1 MQYHRPAQDI
11 AAGNLDPENTE
22 KVGMDTKTIEKLLL
36 GELTEG
42 QKDAVKAKNRRLL
55 VVAGAG
61 SGKTEVMARRIAWW
75 VGVEGVSKDQ
85 IVAFTFTERAA
96 EEMKF
101 RIRDWIGKITPA
113 GEEVSLGQMYVGTIH
128 GFCLLKIR
136 EFWPDDYHNYDILDE
151 SSRAS
156 LILRGFNG
164 LLGLNVL
171 KDALEKGRFATLE
184 VFMQAYDQLHE
195 HNQFEIELPTD
206 TPPHE
211 LGATESDWCKK
222 ACLKT
227 NTGTS
232 AAAKAFA
239 ESAAR
244 YYAYLRCRRFL
255 DFSTSQSE
263 FVRRLSEDKDFRKA
277 MEEKHIHLVVDEVQD
292 INPVQS
298 ELITTLTGKQGK
310 LTMVGDHRQAIYGFR
325 GAKVEII
332 GEFWEEFQKAAD
344 SGVVDLRE
352 NFRSTPRII
361 NLANQWAATISRLK
375 KMETP
380 AMLPGNKKRKDLH
393 TSHVALIGFEQR
405 EAEAAW
411 IAEAI
416 RTLVP
421 SEAEGAIHDKKDG
434 NTRGLALSD
443 LAILLRAS
451 TEVRTYMRA
460 LESAGIPCVVRAG
473 PDLFSQPEVLVFV
486 AALAITAKMEEFY
499 GSEHNPK
506 SLPQRIDGVLGCA
519 PHPTEVLRAAAQV
532 LRSSGLAFSRN
543 VEDRLRLAAEAIAN
557 RIGDGTAM
565 SAKTAAAFRT
575 PSLREF
581 LTKSNDLRRVFPQK
595 IFHMLLS
602 EAEVEAWDTCEGRGQ
617 TALFHLG
624 AMSGLITGIETP
636 GWTSSRDYPWQI
648 IGLCQYGSEEARPEE
663 QPLMVQPDA
672 VTISTIHGAKG
683 LEFPGVFLAAV
694 NAASFPS
701 NYARRKPDLPLEG
714 GIVNKID
721 VEGLADNENRDGERR
736 LMYVALTRA
745 ERFLFIS
752 HCSKRT
758 SSFIKE
764 LRPLVSGSGGTV
776 TNDSKQLLNELKYA
790 PKEHLRDVRLAT
802 SFSDLRYYL
811 ECPHDFYLRK
821 VLGFAPTID
830 QAFGYGRGV
839 HNLMRAVHSD
849 PKKWALLADNRPAL
863 EREIQKMIDRGLFYL
878 RYTTGD
884 PAKYMRAKGLEIVAD
899 YIQRYAG
906 ELGDLTFEP
915 EKSFE
920 TLVEYEDGEGGV
932 LVSGAIDV
940 VRRDDPPQVSLID
953 FKSGDPESDKHQKLD
968 DEEMRLQ
975 VALYAV
981 AAKKELEYQ
990 PERGLVRYLD
1000 AEDATKAELNVPL
1013 DAAALTS
1020 ATKLVATTAARIR
1033 NREFKMGPAKMKGGG
1048 PRCSHCD
1055 FLGFCGMKH
1064 ARDEKRG
1071 GASAW

>member
-1 MQYHRPAQDI
+1 
-11 AAGNLDPENTE
+11 
-22 KVGMDTKTIEKLLL
+22 MDTAKMEKMLMDK
-36 GELTEG
+36 LTEG
-42 QKDAVKAKNRRLL
+42 QKAAVKAKDRRLL

-75 VGVEGVSKDQ
+75 VGMEGVSKDQ

-101 RIRDWIGKITPA
+101 RIRSWIEKVTPP
-113 GEEVSLGQMYVGTIH
+113 GEEVTLGQMYVGTIH
-128 GFCLLKIR
+128 GFCLMKIR

-164 LLGLNVL
+164 LLGLAEL
-171 KDALEKGRFATLE
+171 KEALNKGQFATLE
-184 VFMQAYDQLHE
+184 AFMQGYDQLHE
-195 HNQFEIELPTD
+195 HNQFDIELPSA

-211 LGATESDWCKK
+211 LGAAEAEWCKK
-222 ACLKT
+222 ARLKT
-227 NTGTS
+227 NTGAG
-232 AAAKAFA
+232 AAARAFA
-239 ESAAR
+239 QSAAR

-263 FVRRLSEDKDFRKA
+263 FLRRLSGDKAFQRQL
-277 MEEKHIHLVVDEVQD
+277 EERHIHLVVDEVQD

-298 ELITTLTGKQGK
+298 ELITLLAGKSGK

-332 GEFWEEFQKAAD
+332 GEYWEKFKKAAD
-344 SGVVDLRE
+344 SDIVDLQE

-361 NLANQWAATISRLK
+361 RLANEWAGTIAPLK
-375 KMETP
+375 SMKTP
-380 AMLPGNKKRKDLH
+380 DMRAGNPKRKDLH
-393 TSHVALIGFEQR
+393 HSHVALIGFEER
-405 EAEAAW
+405 SAEAAW
-411 IAEAI
+411 IAKAI
-416 RTLVP
+416 RALVP

-434 NTRGLALSD
+434 NMRGLALSD
-443 LAILLRAS
+443 IAILLRAS

-460 LESAGIPCVVRAG
+460 LEAEGIPCVVRSG
-473 PDLFSQPEVLVFV
+473 PDLFSQPEVLLLV
-486 AALAITAKMEEFY
+486 AALALTAKMNEFF

-506 SLPQRIDGVLGCA
+506 SLPQRIDTVLGCS
-519 PHPTEVLRAAAQV
+519 PLPTEVLRAAART
-532 LRSSGLAFSRN
+532 LRGSGLAFSRE
-543 VEDRLRLAAEAIAN
+543 VEDRLLLAAEAIAR
-557 RIGDGTAM
+557 RIDGTPLN
-565 SAKTAAAFRT
+565 AKHAAVFRT

-581 LTKSNDLRRVFPQK
+581 LTKSGVLRRVFPQK

-602 EAEVEAWDTCEGRGQ
+602 EAEVESWDTCEGRGQ

-624 AMSGLITGIETP
+624 ALSGLITGIETP
-636 GWTSSRDYPWQI
+636 GWTSTRDYHWQI
-648 IGLCQYGSEEARPEE
+648 IGLCQYGSEEARAEE

-672 VTISTIHGAKG
+672 VTISTIHGVKG
-683 LEFPGVFLAAV
+683 LEFAGVFLAAV
-694 NAASFPS
+694 NPSSFPS
-701 NYARRKPDLPLEG
+701 SYARRTPQLPIEG
-714 GIVNKID
+714 RLAEEID
-721 VEGLADNENRDGERR
+721 VAGLADNEHHDGERR

-745 ERFLFIS
+745 ERFLFVS
-752 HCSKRT
+752 HCGRRT

-764 LRPLVSGSGGTV
+764 LRPMVSAGGGTV
-776 TNDSKQLLNELKYA
+776 TDDSQKLLHELKYA
-790 PKEHLRDVRLAT
+790 PKEHLREVRLTT

-839 HNLMRAVHSD
+839 HNLMRAVHTD
-849 PKKWALLADNRPAL
+849 PKKWAALAKDRPAL
-863 EREIQKMIDRGLFYL
+863 EREIQRLIDHGLFYL
-878 RYTTGD
+878 RYTTGS
-884 PAKYMRAKGLEIVAD
+884 PADNMRNKGLEVVAD
-899 YIQRYAG
+899 YIERYAG

-920 TLVEYEDGEGGV
+920 TLVEYEDGDGGV

-940 VRRDDPPQVSLID
+940 IRRDDPPQVTLVD

-968 DEEMRLQ
+968 EEEMRLQ

-990 PERGLVRYLD
+990 PESGLVRYLN
-1000 AEDATKAELNVPL
+1000 AEDASKSELQVPL
-1013 DAAALTS
+1013 NEAALTD

-1033 NREFKMGPAKMKGGG
+1033 KREFKLGPAKSKGDGA
-1048 PRCSHCD
+1048 RCPQCD
-1055 FLGFCGMKH
+1055 FLGFCGMKP
-1064 ARDEKRG
+1064 ARDEKRNN
-1071 GASAW
+1071 SQNW

>member
-1 MQYHRPAQDI
+1 ML
-11 AAGNLDPENTE
+11 LD
-22 KVGMDTKTIEKLLL
+22 KL
-36 GELTEG
+36 TVG
-42 QKDAVKAKNRRLL
+42 QKAAVKAGNRRLL

-101 RIRDWIGKITPA
+101 RIRGWIEKITPD

-171 KDALEKGRFATLE
+171 KEALGKGQFATLE
-184 VFMQAYDQLHE
+184 AFMQAYDQLHE
-195 HNQFEIELPTD
+195 HNRFDVELPSD
-206 TPPHE
+206 VPPHE

-222 ACLKT
+222 ARLKT
-227 NTGTS
+227 AVGAG
-232 AAAKAFA
+232 AASRAFA

-263 FVRRLSEDKDFRKA
+263 FVRRLDEDKTFQKA
-277 MEEKHIHLVVDEVQD
+277 LEKIQIHLVVDEVQD

-298 ELITTLTGKQGK
+298 ELITMLTGRNGK

-325 GAKVEII
+325 GARVEII
-332 GEFWEEFQKAAD
+332 GEMWEKFKKTPDA
-344 SGVVDLRE
+344 GVVDLQE

-361 NLANQWAATISRLK
+361 GLANKWAETIGPLRT
-375 KMETP
+375 MQTP
-380 AMLPGNKKRKDLH
+380 AMVHGNKKRKDLH
-393 TSHVALIGFEQR
+393 HSHVALIGFAER
-405 EAEAAW
+405 TSEAAW

-416 RTLVP
+416 RALVP

-434 NTRGLALSD
+434 NLRGLALSD
-443 LAILLRAS
+443 IAILLRAS
-451 TEVRTYMRA
+451 TEVRVYMRA
-460 LESAGIPCVVRAG
+460 LEAAGIPCVVRSG
-473 PDLFSQPEVLVFV
+473 PDLFSQPEVLLLVS
-486 AALAITAKMEEFY
+486 ALALTARMTEFF

-506 SLPQRIDGVLGCA
+506 SLPQRIDAVLGCA
-519 PHPTEVLRAAAQV
+519 PVTADVLRAAART
-532 LRSSGLAFSRN
+532 LRTSGLAFSRE
-543 VEDRLRLAAEAIAN
+543 VEDRLLLAASAIAD
-557 RIGDGTAM
+557 RIEAGIVLGPRQ
-565 SAKTAAAFRT
+565 AAAFRT

-581 LTKSNDLRRVFPQK
+581 LTKSGDLRRVFPQK

-624 AMSGLITGIETP
+624 ALSGLITGIETP
-636 GWTSSRDYPWQI
+636 GWTSTRDYRWQI
-648 IGLCQYGSEEARPEE
+648 IGLCQYGSEEARAEE

-672 VTISTIHGAKG
+672 VTISTIHGVKG
-683 LEFPGVFLAAV
+683 LEFAGVFLAAV

-701 NYARRKPDLPLEG
+701 NYARRVPDLPLDGE
-714 GIVNKID
+714 IVEEID

-745 ERFLFIS
+745 ERFLLIS
-752 HCSKRT
+752 HCGKRT

-764 LRPLVSGSGGTV
+764 LRPLVGASGGTV
-776 TNDSKQLLNELKYA
+776 TDDAQKLLHDLKYA
-790 PKEHLRDVRLAT
+790 PKEHLREVRLAT

-839 HNLMRAVHSD
+839 HNLMRAVHSN
-849 PKKWALLADNRPAL
+849 PKQWAALAKDRPAL
-863 EREIQKMIDRGLFYL
+863 EREIQMLIDRGLFYL
-878 RYTTGD
+878 RYTTGN
-884 PAKYMRAKGLEIVAD
+884 PADNMRGKGLEVVAD
-899 YIQRYAG
+899 YIERYAD
-906 ELGDLTFEP
+906 ELAVLTFEP

-920 TLVEYEDGEGGV
+920 TLVEYEDSEGGV

-940 VRRDDPPQVSLID
+940 IRRDNPPQVTLVD

-968 DEEMRLQ
+968 EEEMRLQ

-990 PERGLVRYLD
+990 PEQGLVRYLNAGD
-1000 AEDATKAELNVPL
+1000 PAKSELTVPL
-1013 DAAALTS
+1013 DSSAL
-1020 ATKLVATTAARIR
+1020 AGAVKLVATTAARIR
-1033 NREFKMGPAKMKGGG
+1033 NREFKKGPSKTNADGV
-1048 PRCSHCD
+1048 RCSHCD
-1055 FLGFCGMKH
+1055 FLGFCGLKQAGVAKRNH
-1064 ARDEKRG
+1064 ADG
-1071 GASAW
+1071 W